1 MPKVAAFAPMN
12 ATVMDRR
19 YIQKGRRDRRAV
31 FVQPQDMLV
40 DLARAA
46 ASRELS
52 RDEVTSAMTTLL
64 DPAVDDETKA
74 VFLRGWAQRG
84 ETAAELAAC
93 AETLLPRA
101 IEPPVRGSWNGKP
114 LLDCCGTGGGGLNLI
129 NISTGIVFILAALG
143 VPVVKHGNR
152 GLTKR
157 SGSADV
163 LEALGIRID
172 LPADKMEACL
182 EKVGAAFLFAPA
194 YHTSF
199 SVLAPVRKRLG
210 AEGQRTVFNLLG
222 PLLTR
227 AHGVLYQATLREMG
241 CPRFT
246 VVYGMDEPTGT
257 SIGEASARGAT
268 TCWNSRGGRSGGLSE
283 INRDGDPAASFDQML
298 VKDAGESAARLEA
311 ILSRRERGLARD
323 TLLLNAALAV
333 AAHVAGVLEMR
344 ISAQK
349 NACPSR
355 PNLGR

>member
-1 MPKVAAFAPMN
+1 
-12 ATVMDRR
+12 
-19 YIQKGRRDRRAV
+19 
-31 FVQPQDMLV
+31 MLV

-52 RDEVTSAMTTLL
+52 RDEVTSAMTALL
-64 DPAVDDETKA
+64 DPAVDDESKA
-74 VFLRGWAQRG
+74 VFLRDWARRG
-84 ETAAELAAC
+84 ETATELAAC

-182 EKVGAAFLFAPA
+182 EEVGAAFLFAPA

-222 PLLTR
+222 PLLNPARPDARLVGVFTR
-227 AHGVLYQATLREMG
+227 EYGALYQAALRNME
-241 CPRFT
+241 CPRFA
-246 VVYGMDEPTGT
+246 VVHGIDAPTGT
-257 SIGEASARGAT
+257 SMGEATARGT
-268 TCWNSRGGRSGGLSE
+268 TACWSSDNGGSGRPSE
-283 INRDGDPAASFDQML
+283 ITRTGDPATPFDQML
-298 VKDAGESAARLEA
+298 VKDAVESAARLDA
-311 ILSRRERGLARD
+311 ILAGSGGRLARD
-323 TLLLNAALAV
+323 TLLINAAIAL
-333 AAHVAGVLEMR
+333 AAHEAANYSPAL
-344 ISAQK
+344 
-349 NACPSR
+349 
-355 PNLGR
+355 LGRAEEALDSGGALDVLRRWQAFSK